1 MSTLFAIALLASGQN
16 STITGTL
23 AGQIVMEGFLKLSI
37 PNWMRRLVTRSLAV
51 IPVLLCLVIFR
62 GNESKMEQL
71 LVFSQVFLSIALPF
85 SIPLQLATSNEKL
98 MGPFKNKKWVN
109 ICAWG
114 LIIILSFLNIY
125 LIIETFKEL

>member
-85 SIPLQLATSNEKL
+85 SLIPLQLATSNEKL
-98 MGPFKNKKWVN
+98 MGPFKIKS
-109 ICAWG
+109 G
-114 LIIILSFLNIY
+114 LTYALGV
-125 LIIETFKEL
+125 

>member
-85 SIPLQLATSNEKL
+85 SLPLQLATSNEKL

>member
-37 PNWMRRLVTRSLAV
+37 PNWMRRLVTRSFV

-85 SIPLQLATSNEKL
+85 SLIPLQLATSNEKL

>member
-71 LVFSQVFLSIALPF
+71 LVFFTSVLKYCTTFLIN
-85 SIPLQLATSNEKL
+85 TSAISHK
-98 MGPFKNKKWVN
+98 
-109 ICAWG
+109 
-114 LIIILSFLNIY
+114 
-125 LIIETFKEL
+125 